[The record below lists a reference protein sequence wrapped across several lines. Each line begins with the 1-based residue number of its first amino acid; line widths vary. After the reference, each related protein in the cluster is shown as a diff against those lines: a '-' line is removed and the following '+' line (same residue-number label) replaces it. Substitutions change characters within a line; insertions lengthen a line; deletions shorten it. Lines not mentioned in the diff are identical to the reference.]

1 MKELSESTLKI
12 YEGNLNSIAKAI
24 NIQRDGSE
32 KWIEKNVKQIIDF
45 IKTKSNNH
53 TQKNLYSAIIAI
65 GKRKKLSDKALK
77 PFEDEMY
84 GAAVEVEQ
92 AYETNEMSDRQKEN
106 WITSEE
112 LRSKINELKSEL
124 APTIDTYAK
133 YKKLMVYLILLIHS
147 KYPLRNDLYLSK
159 IYHDK
164 DFVSSKESQEFNY
177 IVIGTKPRIILNVYK
192 TAKDYG
198 SKIIEMDKECNDE
211 LLKYYDEIT
220 AFSNNKFF
228 LVKKERDEN
237 IGRTQ
242 FIAWFQSAFPNKKIG
257 STMIRQM
264 AVSELYNVS
273 PEQYKKEQALASVMG
288 HSMTTQKLKYAKILP
303 K

>member
-1 MKELSESTLKI
+1 MKELSDSTIKI

-24 NIQRDGSE
+24 NVSRDAKELWIQ
-32 KWIEKNVKQIIDF
+32 KNTKQIMDY

-65 GKRKKLSDKALK
+65 GKRKKLPDKVLK

-84 GAAVEVEQ
+84 GSAVEIEQ
-92 AYETNEMSDRQKEN
+92 QYETNEMSDRQKEN
-106 WITSEE
+106 WISSSE
-112 LRSKINELKSEL
+112 LAKKINELKSDL
-124 APTIDTYAK
+124 SPTIDSYAK
-133 YKKLMVYLILLIHS
+133 YKKLMIYLILLIHS
-147 KYPLRNDLYLSK
+147 KYPLRNDLHLAK

-164 DFVSSKESQEFNY
+164 DFVSTKASADYNY
-177 IVIGTKPRIILNVYK
+177 IIIGNKPRIILNVYK

-198 SKIIEMDKECNDE
+198 SKIIELDKECNDE

-220 AFSNNKFF
+220 AFSSNNFF
-228 LVKKERDEN
+228 LVKKEEDEH

-242 FIAWFQSAFPNKKIG
+242 FIAWFQSAFPGKKIG

-264 AVSELYNVS
+264 AVSELYKVE
-273 PEQYKKEQALASVMG
+273 PEQFKKEQQLASVMG
-288 HSMTTQKLKYAKILP
+288 HSMATQKLKYAKVLP